1 MIKILFNV
9 FYADKNI
16 LFFNEGSCYVIFSC
30 NGMAI
35 LNIDIN
41 NVNLDDTNYDEDD
54 PDTTILVKRLAWHMK
69 FEKHKAL
76 KKKRSEE
83 LMPIVC
89 HPKIWWNFWILQD
102 EGKEIEPIF
111 TK

>member
-1 MIKILFNV
+1 M
-9 FYADKNI
+9 
-16 LFFNEGSCYVIFSC
+16 LFFNEDSCNVIFSC

-54 PDTTILVKRLAWHMK
+54 PDTTILARRLAQHMK
-69 FEKHKAL
+69 FEKRKAL

-83 LMPIVC
+83 LMPIVW
-89 HPKIWWNFWILQD
+89 HPKI
-102 EGKEIEPIF
+102 
-111 TK
+111 